1 MAHFDDAPKQEEVA
15 QRIFRFFELLAKEKD
30 DDAFAMV
37 KIRSATLEEE
47 ESDFFAIVDGIRLGM
62 EIDEEGWRARITSP
76 EHLPDRGNLQ
86 FLDEENDPC
95 QSGDAILVGVG
106 LDGAPSDVT
115 AKFRVRK
122 GPDGWHLFLEDAKV
136 M

>member
-1 MAHFDDAPKQEEVA
+1 MAHFDDAPTQAMVA
-15 QRIFRFFELLAKEKD
+15 KRIFRFFDLLAAEAD
-30 DDAFAMV
+30 EEAFAFV
-37 KIRSATLEEE
+37 LVDAPSGDEEAM
-47 ESDFFAIVDGIRLGM
+47 FYAMVDGIRSGM
-62 EIDEEGWRARITSP
+62 EIEEDGWQRRLTSP
-76 EHLPDRGNLQ
+76 EQLPDRGNLQ

-106 LDGAPSDVT
+106 LDGTPSDVT

-122 GPDGWHLFLEDAKV
+122 RADGWHLFFEGAKV